1 MQNLIT
7 KTSFQILS
15 MLLCPHI
22 SNYRTEPPRAFEIH
36 INLPHLG
43 SENTPKY
50 SHTNVHKLQD
60 VDVFSFLFCPCPKL
74 GNKFAQKLASN
85 REVRRCTN

>member
-22 SNYRTEPPRAFEIH
+22 SNYRTEPPRAFKMH
-36 INLPHLG
+36 INLPHLQ
-43 SENTPKY
+43 SENTLNIPIQMCIHCKMLIY
-50 SHTNVHKLQD
+50 SA
-60 VDVFSFLFCPCPKL
+60 FSSAP
-74 GNKFAQKLASN
+74 AQNYAINLLKN
-85 REVRRCTN
+85 WPPTVR